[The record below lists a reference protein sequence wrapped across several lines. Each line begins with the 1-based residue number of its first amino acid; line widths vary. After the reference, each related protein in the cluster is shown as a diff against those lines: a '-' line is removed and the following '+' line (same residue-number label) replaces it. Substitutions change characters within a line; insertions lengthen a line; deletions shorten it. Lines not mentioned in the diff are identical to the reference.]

1 MGGSSVS
8 STQWKHYTQKST
20 AGSATSA
27 QQVYRRTNI
36 KSEFNPTRFEF
47 RESRDN
53 TAQPESTPI
62 VVGLDVT
69 GSMDSV
75 LLKTSKQ
82 IGDFASAI
90 FEKGIIEGP
99 QICVMGVGDVLCDEA
114 PIQITQFESDTKIL
128 DQLEE
133 IYFESGGGGNG
144 EESYHVPWYYAAK
157 HIKTD
162 AYEKR
167 NKKGI
172 LFTIG
177 NDGPPSE
184 LSSRAIE
191 RFLGKRDETMSV
203 ETILNLASKKFDIYH
218 IDISSGYRDSWKKLL
233 GAERVICISE
243 SDVENISE
251 VMLGICMA
259 LKGKS
264 RTDIASTLTN
274 QNIVNAVSVIK
285 PSGDLVNGGN
295 NTLVEF

>member
-8 STQWKHYTQKST
+8 SKQWRDYTQKSA

-27 QQVYRRTNI
+27 QQVYRGQ
-36 KSEFNPTRFEF
+36 KLKEEFNPTKFEF

-53 TAQPESTPI
+53 EAQPESTPI
-62 VVGLDVT
+62 VIGLDVT
-69 GSMDSV
+69 GSMGS
-75 LLKTSKQ
+75 LLLETSKQ

-90 FEKGIIEGP
+90 FEKGIIAGP
-99 QICVMGVGDVLCDEA
+99 QICVMGVGDVLCDRA

-128 DQLEE
+128 DQLED
-133 IYFESGGGGNG
+133 IYFESGGGGNR
-144 EESYHVPWYYAAK
+144 EESYHVPWYYVAK

-177 NDGPPSE
+177 NDGPPSV
-184 LSSRAIE
+184 LSAHHIKA
-191 RFLGKRDETMSV
+191 FLAKDDESMSV

-218 IDISSGYRDSWKKLL
+218 IDIDSGYRDSWKKLL
-233 GAERVICISE
+233 GAERVICIE
-243 SDVENISE
+243 NEDVKNISE

-264 RTDIASTLTN
+264 KADIASTLTN
-274 QNIVNAVSVIK
+274 KNIVNAVAVIK
-285 PSGDLVNGGN
+285 PSGDLVGSDSK
-295 NTLVEF
+295 TLVEF